1 MEEPLRKMI
10 YALVELFK
18 VPGALVREVLSLAG
32 EYEVLITKLL
42 AENGRLKG
50 KMESPREGRLN
61 VAGGLQMSAPSVA
74 SGSAMPVVHSVAKP
88 THKPVETWAAKVMCS
103 EKEMTGKEVVKKVM
117 K

>member
-1 MEEPLRKMI
+1 MEEPLGEMI

-61 VAGGLQMSAPSVA
+61 VAGGLQVSAPS
-74 SGSAMPVVHSVAKP
+74 MPVVHSVAKP
-88 THKPVETWAAKVMCS
+88 THKPVESWAAKVMSS